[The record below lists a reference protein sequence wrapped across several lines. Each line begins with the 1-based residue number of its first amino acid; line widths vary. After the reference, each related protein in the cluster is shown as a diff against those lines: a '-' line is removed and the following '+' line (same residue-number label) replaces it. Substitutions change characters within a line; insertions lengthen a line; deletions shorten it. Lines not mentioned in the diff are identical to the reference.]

1 MNDNQI
7 VKVSDLVEF
16 LKTLNQDAT
25 ISAENIHIVS
35 STYVNIKEMPLLK
48 SLFVPNGNNS
58 YKIKAMFY

>member
-25 ISAENIHIVS
+25 ISAENIHIVG
-35 STYVNIKEMPLLK
+35 STYVDIKEMPLLK
-48 SLFVPNGNNS
+48 SLFVPNGNNK
-58 YKIKAMFY
+58 YKMKSMFY

>member
-35 STYVNIKEMPLLK
+35 SKYVNIKEMPLLK
-48 SLFVPNGNNS
+48 SLFVPNGNNK
-58 YKIKAMFY
+58 YDI

>member
-7 VKVSDLVEF
+7 VKVSDLIEF

-35 STYVNIKEMPLLK
+35 STYVDIKEMPLLK
-48 SLFVPNGNNS
+48 SLFVPNGNNK
-58 YKIKAMFY
+58 YDI

>member
-16 LKTLNQDAT
+16 LKTLNQDAN
-25 ISAENIHIVS
+25 ISAENIHIVGC
-35 STYVNIKEMPLLK
+35 TYVNIKEMPLLK
-48 SLFVPNGNNS
+48 SLFVPNGNNN

>member
-1 MNDNQI
+1 MNDDQI

-25 ISAENIHIVS
+25 ISAEYIHVVG
-35 STYVNIKEMPLLK
+35 STFVDIKERALLK
-48 SLFVPNGNNS
+48 SLFVPIGNNK

>member
-7 VKVSDLVEF
+7 VKVSDLIEF
-16 LKTLNQDAT
+16 LKTLNQDAN
-25 ISAENIHIVS
+25 ISAEYIHVVG

-48 SLFVPNGNNS
+48 SLFVPNGNTK